1 MSYGNGLAPQGALIP
16 LLPRQQNGAYP
27 VPVAPAVWAS
37 LHRMEGAFRRD
48 TGMQLKITDGY
59 RDLAT
64 QVRTFTTRYRRGHV
78 SWDMRTYRGA
88 RWGLLPGH
96 ASAAVPGT
104 SNHGGFDP
112 HAVDFA
118 SGINAFG
125 TRAHEW
131 MRANAS
137 AFGFVHP
144 AWAQKG
150 GRFPEP
156 WHWEHSW
163 SRDTFRGQPIGFVA
177 DLQRALQRHGH
188 KIVVDGHYGTGT
200 RRELVVF
207 QEHRGL
213 AGDAILGTLTLAAL
227 GIDQWGTTTST
238 TGAGTGL
245 ADLTDE
251 EIDMT
256 ADELRQIVRDELALT
271 QDKVIKSNAALGR
284 MEATWGPGLAG
295 LEARLDALTT
305 PREDDHR

>member
-1 MSYGNGLAPQGALIP
+1 MAYANGLAPREALIP
-16 LLPRQQNGAYP
+16 ILPRMQNGAYP
-27 VPVAPAVWAS
+27 ILVAPPVWAS
-37 LHRMEGAFRRD
+37 LYRMEGAFRAA
-48 TGMQLKITDGY
+48 GHGQLRVTDGY

-64 QVRTFTTRYRRGHV
+64 QERTFTARYRRGYV
-78 SWDMRTYRGA
+78 SWDMRTYQSA

-125 TRAHEW
+125 TSAHEW
-131 MRANAS
+131 MRANARP
-137 AFGFVHP
+137 FGFVHP
-144 AWAQKG
+144 AWARQG
-150 GRFPEP
+150 GRFPEA
-156 WHWEHSW
+156 WHWEHSRA
-163 SRDTFRGQPIGFVA
+163 RDTYRGQPVGFVA

-188 KIVVDGHYGTGT
+188 QIVVDGQYGTGT
-200 RRELVVF
+200 RREVVVF

-213 AGDAILGTLTLAAL
+213 EGDAILGPLTLAAL
-227 GIDQWGTTTST
+227 GIDQWGTPTTT
-238 TGAGTGL
+238 TGTGTVP
-245 ADLTDE
+245 ANVTDE

-295 LEARLDALTT
+295 LEERLDALTT